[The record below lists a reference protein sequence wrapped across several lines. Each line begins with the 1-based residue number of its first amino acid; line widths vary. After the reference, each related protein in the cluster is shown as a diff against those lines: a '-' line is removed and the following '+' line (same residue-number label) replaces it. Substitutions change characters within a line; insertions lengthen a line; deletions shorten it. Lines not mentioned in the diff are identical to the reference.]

1 MRFLIHSWTGQ
12 IILPLLVFMILYL
25 IKSTLGRKI
34 KIRLADLLLPFLFFS
49 IHSLS
54 VNVFGISILPFVIFA
69 FSAYGFLKIVIMDFY
84 ERKFMI
90 GEFFNRYL
98 YIWDLISIFLYALLV
113 VLQLSKIMN
122 TVI

>member
-1 MRFLIHSWTGQ
+1 MKFLIHSWVGQ
-12 IILPLLVFMILYL
+12 IVLPLLVFMMLYL
-25 IKSTLGRKI
+25 IKFALGRRI
-34 KIRLADLLLPFLFFS
+34 KIRLADLLLPFLLFS

-69 FSAYGFLKIVIMDFY
+69 FSAYGFLKIVIMAFY
-84 ERKFMI
+84 EGKFMI
-90 GEFFNRYL
+90 GEFFDRYL

-113 VLQLSKIMN
+113 ILQISKIIN

>member
-1 MRFLIHSWTGQ
+1 MRFLIHSWSGQ
-12 IILPLLVFMILYL
+12 IILPLLVFMMLYL
-25 IKSTLGRKI
+25 IKFALGKKI
-34 KIRLADLLLPFLFFS
+34 KIRLADFLLPFLFFS

-69 FSAYGFLKIVIMDFY
+69 FSAYGFLEIVIMAFY
-84 ERKFMI
+84 EGKFMI
-90 GEFFNRYL
+90 DKFFDRYL

-113 VLQLSKIMN
+113 VLQLSKIIN

>member
-1 MRFLIHSWTGQ
+1 MRFLIHSWAGQ
-12 IILPLLVFMILYL
+12 IILPLLVF
-25 IKSTLGRKI
+25 KKI
-34 KIRLADLLLPFLFFS
+34 KIRLADFLLPFLFFS

-69 FSAYGFLKIVIMDFY
+69 FSAYGFLKIVIMAFY
-84 ERKFMI
+84 EGKFMI
-90 GEFFNRYL
+90 DKFFDRYL

-113 VLQLSKIMN
+113 VLQLSKIIN

>member
-69 FSAYGFLKIVIMDFY
+69 FSAYGFLKIVIMAFY